1 MKYSLI
7 FLSFLLTVSC
17 YESKKEA
24 KSKTL
29 LSFDDI
35 IEVFNSDDNGKDK
48 ILKSKGFLLIR
59 DDKTANVKDYSKIDT
74 ICQGEGIFIE
84 NKLSMT
90 YYLNGTQ
97 HKRHYESIKKEIET
111 RGFVYTSTT
120 RKKSGVFAELY
131 VDSVTNKRASIFSVL
146 PPLSAENA
154 CDVEG
159 YRIRFAR
166 QE

>member
-97 HKRHYESIKKEIET
+97 HKRHYESIKKRNRNAWICLYINNTE
-111 RGFVYTSTT
+111 
-120 RKKSGVFAELY
+120 KKWRFCRV
-131 VDSVTNKRASIFSVL
+131 
-146 PPLSAENA
+146 
-154 CDVEG
+154 
-159 YRIRFAR
+159 IRRFCN
-166 QE
+166 